1 MSEEPSAENAGDAVA
16 SALGDLATAVTGLD
30 DWHQIRDWALKGG
43 AVNKIPPQLSGL
55 DSYRAVSAALSA
67 DERLSALVSEESPQ
81 RPVVR
86 VGLIGMQLRAS
97 TMPAGMI
104 ASAIERCC
112 LRHPYRGQ
120 PTPAVLRD
128 VLAENLN
135 ALRRIAAGKTVTLP
149 CLAGARGVRLRPGQ
163 ASLETV
169 LGTLHAEDV
178 HVARADLDHEEPVQA
193 PEGHR
198 AVDVEEVG
206 SEHRRGLRVQE
217 LPPRGVGVPL
227 GRRGDLQRFE
237 DPADCGC
244 ADPVADLEQL
254 ALHPLVP
261 PSLRLSG
268 EPLDERGNLATD
280 PRAARPGRIG
290 PPAGCPAARP
300 PQDRPRAAPPRRPR
314 P

>member
-30 DWHQIRDWALKGG
+30 DWHQIRVWTLKGG

-97 TMPAGMI
+97 TLPAGMI

-112 LRHPYRGQ
+112 LRQPYRGQ
-120 PTPAVLRD
+120 PAPAVLRD

-149 CLAGARGVRLRPGQ
+149 CLAGRRGVRLRPGQ

-169 LGTLHAEDV
+169 LGTLHTKDAFHVPELAMTGNPDVLITTTVRTQVQLLRPSDDKWGTDNPAAEAAKQRLSHLRLALLLGSAKAVPADV
-178 HVARADLDHEEPVQA
+178 PDWTRTTC
-193 PEGHR
+193 
-198 AVDVEEVG
+198 
-206 SEHRRGLRVQE
+206 
-217 LPPRGVGVPL
+217 GVPKL
-227 GRRGDLQRFE
+227 CRRL
-237 DPADCGC
+237 
-244 ADPVADLEQL
+244 
-254 ALHPLVP
+254 
-261 PSLRLSG
+261 
-268 EPLDERGNLATD
+268 
-280 PRAARPGRIG
+280 
-290 PPAGCPAARP
+290 
-300 PQDRPRAAPPRRPR
+300 
-314 P
+314 